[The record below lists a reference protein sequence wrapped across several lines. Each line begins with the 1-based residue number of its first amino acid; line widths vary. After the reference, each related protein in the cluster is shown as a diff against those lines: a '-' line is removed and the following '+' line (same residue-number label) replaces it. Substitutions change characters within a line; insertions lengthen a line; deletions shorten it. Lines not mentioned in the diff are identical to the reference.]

1 MRKKLLRLLLLM
13 AMVVTLGLMFL
24 PGYLERQFNKVVA
37 APPYEVSQADRAFWD
52 ESPFIADLH
61 SDALLWGR
69 DLNKRTDNGH
79 VDIPRLI
86 EANVAL
92 QAFTIVSKTPKGQN
106 YESNTD
112 ETDNITALMVVQG
125 RNPKTWTSLL
135 ARGLDMAARLEQSE
149 EVNDAFQV
157 IRSQADLSSYIADR
171 ANNSK
176 QSAGLLGVEGLHLL
190 EGELSNVDKIYEAGF
205 RMVAPVHFFDN
216 EVGGSAHGAKKAGLT
231 PFGKTVISKAEKL
244 RMLIDL
250 SHASSATISDVLAQ
264 ATRPVIV
271 SHTGVQTTCPGDRN
285 LTDAQLKAIARN
297 GGLVGIA
304 MFKQAVCSSDVT
316 GTAKAI
322 RHAVDVMGIEH
333 VALGSDFDGAVTTPF
348 DVTGL
353 PLLVPALRAEGF
365 SESDIRAIIGGNT
378 RDFLLANLPAR

>member
-1 MRKKLLRLLLLM
+1 MGRKLLRFLLLF
-13 AMVVTLGLMFL
+13 AMIVTLGLL
-24 PGYLERQFNKVVA
+24 IVPGYVERQMNKVVN
-37 APPYEVSQADRAFWD
+37 APPYEVSEAARSLWD
-52 ESPFIADLH
+52 ATPFIADLH

-106 YESNTD
+106 YDSNTD

-135 ARGLDMAARLEQSE
+135 ARGLDMAARLNASAAE
-149 EVNDAFQV
+149 NDAFQV
-157 IRSQADLSSYIADR
+157 IRSRAQLQAYIADR
-171 ANNSK
+171 AKNPE

-190 EGELSNVDKIYEAGF
+190 EGELANVDKLYEAGF

-216 EVGGSAHGAKKAGLT
+216 EVGGSAHGAKKGGLT
-231 PFGKTVISKAEKL
+231 PFGKTVVAKAEKL
-244 RMLIDL
+244 GMLIDL
-250 SHASSATISDVLAQ
+250 SHASSATVSDVLAQ

-271 SHTGVQTTCPGDRN
+271 SHTGVQATCAGDRN
-285 LTDAQLKAIARN
+285 LTDAQLKAIAAN

-304 MFKQAVCSSDVT
+304 MFKQAVCSEDIS
-316 GTAKAI
+316 GTARAI
-322 RHAVDVMGIEH
+322 RHAVDVMGLEH

-365 SESDIRAIIGGNT
+365 GESEIQAIVGGNT
-378 RDFLLANLPAR
+378 RDFLLANLPVQ

>member
-1 MRKKLLRLLLLM
+1 M
-13 AMVVTLGLMFL
+13 
-24 PGYLERQFNKVVA
+24 PGYIERQMNKVVA
-37 APPYEVSQADRAFWD
+37 ATPYEVSQDDRAFWD
-52 ESPFIADLH
+52 ASPFIADLH

-69 DLNKRTDNGH
+69 ELNTRTDNGH

-106 YESNTD
+106 YASNTD

-135 ARGLDMAARLEQSE
+135 ARGLDMASRLNQSASD
-149 EVNDAFQV
+149 NDAFQV
-157 IRSQADLSSYIADR
+157 IRSQAGLRTYIADR
-171 ANNSK
+171 AVNPT

-190 EGELSNVDKIYEAGF
+190 EGEIGNVDKLYEAGF

-216 EVGGSAHGAKKAGLT
+216 EVGGSAHGAKKGGLT
-231 PFGKTVISKAEKL
+231 PFGKTVVTKAEQL
-244 RMLIDL
+244 GMLIDL
-250 SHASSATISDVLAQ
+250 SHASSATVSDVLAQ

-271 SHTGVQTTCPGDRN
+271 SHTGVQATCAGDRN
-285 LTDAQLKAIARN
+285 LTDAQLQAIAAN

-304 MFKQAVCSSDVT
+304 MFKQAVCSSDVS
-316 GTAKAI
+316 GTSKAI
-322 RHAVDVMGIEH
+322 RHAVDVMGIQH
-333 VALGSDFDGAVTTPF
+333 VGLGSDFDGAVTTPF

-353 PLLVPALRAEGF
+353 PLLLPALRAEGF
-365 SESDIRAIIGGNT
+365 SGSEIRAIIGGNT
-378 RDFLLANLPAR
+378 RDFLLANLPAQ

>member
-1 MRKKLLRLLLLM
+1 MGRKLLRFLLLF
-13 AMVVTLGLMFL
+13 AMIVTLGLLFV
-24 PGYLERQFNKVVA
+24 PGYVERQMNKLVN
-37 APPYEVSQADRAFWD
+37 APPYEVSEADRSLWEAI
-52 ESPFIADLH
+52 PFIADLH

-106 YESNTD
+106 YDSNTD

-135 ARGLDMAARLEQSE
+135 ARGLDMAARLNASAAE
-149 EVNDAFQV
+149 NDAFQV
-157 IRSQADLSSYIADR
+157 IRSRAQLQAYIADR
-171 ANNSK
+171 AKNPE

-190 EGELSNVDKIYEAGF
+190 EGELANVDKLYEAGF

-216 EVGGSAHGAKKAGLT
+216 EVGGSAHGAKKGGLT
-231 PFGKTVISKAEKL
+231 PFGKTVVAKAEKL
-244 RMLIDL
+244 GMLIDL
-250 SHASSATISDVLAQ
+250 SHASSATVSDVLAQ

-271 SHTGVQTTCPGDRN
+271 SHTGVQATCAGDRN
-285 LTDAQLKAIARN
+285 LTDAQLKAIAAN

-304 MFKQAVCSSDVT
+304 MFKQAVCSEDIS
-316 GTAKAI
+316 GTARAI
-322 RHAVDVMGIEH
+322 RHAVDVMGLEH

-365 SESDIRAIIGGNT
+365 GESEIQAIVGGNT
-378 RDFLLANLPAR
+378 RDFLLANLPVQ

>member
-1 MRKKLLRLLLLM
+1 M
-13 AMVVTLGLMFL
+13 
-24 PGYLERQFNKVVA
+24 NKVVN
-37 APPYEVSQADRAFWD
+37 APPYEVSEAARSLWD
-52 ESPFIADLH
+52 ATPFIADLH

-106 YESNTD
+106 YDSNTD

-135 ARGLDMAARLEQSE
+135 ARGLDMAARLNASAAE
-149 EVNDAFQV
+149 NDAFQV
-157 IRSQADLSSYIADR
+157 IRSRAQLQAYIADR
-171 ANNSK
+171 AKNPE

-190 EGELSNVDKIYEAGF
+190 EGELANVDKLYEAGF

-216 EVGGSAHGAKKAGLT
+216 EVGGSAHGAKKGGLT
-231 PFGKTVISKAEKL
+231 PFGKTVVAKAEKL
-244 RMLIDL
+244 GMLIDL
-250 SHASSATISDVLAQ
+250 SHASSATVSDVLAQ

-271 SHTGVQTTCPGDRN
+271 SHTGVQATCAGDRN
-285 LTDAQLKAIARN
+285 LTDAQLKAIAAN

-304 MFKQAVCSSDVT
+304 MFKQAVCSEDIS
-316 GTAKAI
+316 GTARAI
-322 RHAVDVMGIEH
+322 RHAVDVMGLEH

-365 SESDIRAIIGGNT
+365 GESEIQAIVGGNT
-378 RDFLLANLPAR
+378 RDFLLANLPVQ

>member
-1 MRKKLLRLLLLM
+1 M
-13 AMVVTLGLMFL
+13 AMVVTLGLMFM
-24 PGYLERQFNKVVA
+24 PGYIERQMNKVVA
-37 APPYEVSQADRAFWD
+37 ATPYEVSQDDRAFWD
-52 ESPFIADLH
+52 ASPFIADLH

-69 DLNKRTDNGH
+69 ELNTRTDNGH

-106 YESNTD
+106 YASNTD

-135 ARGLDMAARLEQSE
+135 ARGLDMASRLNQSASD
-149 EVNDAFQV
+149 NDAFQV
-157 IRSQADLSSYIADR
+157 IRSQAGLRTYIADR
-171 ANNSK
+171 AVNPT

-190 EGELSNVDKIYEAGF
+190 EGEIGNVDKLYEAGF

-216 EVGGSAHGAKKAGLT
+216 EVGGSAHGAKKGGLT
-231 PFGKTVISKAEKL
+231 PFGKTVVTKAEQL
-244 RMLIDL
+244 GMLIDL
-250 SHASSATISDVLAQ
+250 SHASSATVSDVLAQ

-271 SHTGVQTTCPGDRN
+271 SHTGVQATCAGDRN
-285 LTDAQLKAIARN
+285 LTDAQLQAIAAN

-304 MFKQAVCSSDVT
+304 MFKQAVCSSDVS
-316 GTAKAI
+316 GTSKAI
-322 RHAVDVMGIEH
+322 RHAVDVMGIQH
-333 VALGSDFDGAVTTPF
+333 VGLGSDFDGAVTTPF

-353 PLLVPALRAEGF
+353 PLLLPALRAEGF
-365 SESDIRAIIGGNT
+365 SGSEIRAIIGGNT
-378 RDFLLANLPAR
+378 RDFLLANLPAQ

>member
-1 MRKKLLRLLLLM
+1 MGRKLLRILLLL
-13 AMVVTLGLMFL
+13 AMVVTLGLMFV
-24 PGYLERQFNKVVA
+24 PGYVERQFNKVVT
-37 APPYEVSQADRAFWD
+37 APPYEVSEVDRAFWD
-52 ESPFIADLH
+52 ASPFIADLH

-106 YESNTD
+106 YDSNTD

-125 RNPKTWTSLL
+125 RSPRTWNSLL
-135 ARGLDMAARLEQSE
+135 ARGLDMAARLNASAEDNE
-149 EVNDAFQV
+149 AFRV
-157 IRSQADLSSYIADR
+157 IKSQADLHSYTSDR
-171 ANNSK
+171 TINQQ

-190 EGELSNVDKIYEAGF
+190 EGELANVDKLFEAGF

-216 EVGGSAHGAKKAGLT
+216 EVGGSAHGAKKGGLT
-231 PFGKTVISKAEKL
+231 PFGKTVVAKAEKL
-244 RMLIDL
+244 GMLIDL
-250 SHASSATISDVLAQ
+250 SHGSNALISDVLNQ

-271 SHTGVQTTCPGDRN
+271 SHTGVQATCAGDRN
-285 LTDAQLKAIARN
+285 LSDAQLKRIADH

-304 MFKQAVCSSDVT
+304 MFKQAVCSSDVS

-322 RHAVDVMGIEH
+322 RHAVNVMGIEH

-365 SESDIRAIIGGNT
+365 GESEIRAIIGGNT
-378 RDFLLANLPAR
+378 RDFLLDNLPAQ

>member
-1 MRKKLLRLLLLM
+1 MRRKLLRYLLLL
-13 AMVVTLGLMFL
+13 AMLITLGLMFI
-24 PGYLERQFNKVVA
+24 PGYVERQFNKVITP
-37 APPYEVSQADRAFWD
+37 PPYEVSQTDSAFWD
-52 ESPFIADLH
+52 ASPFIADLH

-69 DLNKRTDNGH
+69 DLNKRTSNGH

-106 YESNTD
+106 YHSNTD
-112 ETDNITALMVVQG
+112 ESDNITALMVVQG

-135 ARGLDMAARLEQSE
+135 VRGLDMAARLNASAAD
-149 EVNDAFQV
+149 NDAFRV
-157 IRSQADLSSYIADR
+157 IRSQADLRTYISAR
-171 ANNSK
+171 AGNPK
-176 QSAGLLGVEGLHLL
+176 QTSGLLGVEGLHLL
-190 EGELSNVDKIYEAGF
+190 EGNLDNVDKLYEAGF

-231 PFGKTVISKAEKL
+231 PFGKTVVAKAEKL
-244 RMLIDL
+244 GMSIDL
-250 SHASSATISDVLAQ
+250 AHASSATIADVLAQ

-271 SHTGVQTTCPGDRN
+271 SHTGVQALCPGDRN
-285 LTDAQLKAIARN
+285 LTDDQLRAIAAN

-304 MFKQAVCSSDVT
+304 MFEQAICSNDIA

-322 RHAVDVMGIEH
+322 RHAVDVMGIQH
-333 VALGSDFDGAVTTPF
+333 VGLGSDFDGAVTTPF

-353 PLLVPALRAEGF
+353 PLLLPALRAEGF
-365 SESDIRAIIGGNT
+365 SDSEIRAIIGGNT
-378 RDFLLANLPAR
+378 RDFLLANLPVQ

>member
-1 MRKKLLRLLLLM
+1 
-13 AMVVTLGLMFL
+13 MFL
-24 PGYLERQFNKVVA
+24 PSYLERQFNKVVA
-37 APPYEVSQADRAFWD
+37 APPHEVSETDRAFW
-52 ESPFIADLH
+52 EGSPFIADLH

-69 DLNKRTDNGH
+69 DLNQRTDNGH

-125 RNPKTWTSLL
+125 RHPKTWTSLL
-135 ARGLDMAARLEQSE
+135 ARGLDMAARLNQSAE
-149 EVNDAFQV
+149 LNDAFQV
-157 IRSQADLSSYIADR
+157 IRSKADLNSYIAIR
-171 ANNSK
+171 ASNPK

-190 EGELSNVDKIYEAGF
+190 EGEIDNVDELYKAGF

-216 EVGGSAHGAKKAGLT
+216 EVGGSAHGAKKGGLT
-231 PFGKTVISKAEKL
+231 PFGKTVIAKAEKL
-244 RMLIDL
+244 GMMIDL
-250 SHASSATISDVLAQ
+250 SHASSATVSDVLAQ

-271 SHTGVQTTCPGDRN
+271 SHTGVQATCPGDRN
-285 LTDAQLKAIARN
+285 LTDDQLRAIAAN

-304 MFKQAVCSSDVT
+304 MFKQAVCTSDIS

-322 RHAVDVMGIEH
+322 RHAVDVMGLQH

-353 PLLVPALRAEGF
+353 PLLVPALRKEGF
-365 SESDIRAIIGGNT
+365 GDSEIRSIIGGNT
-378 RDFLLANLPAR
+378 RDFLLSNLPAQ

>member
-1 MRKKLLRLLLLM
+1 MGKKLLRFLLLF
-13 AMVVTLGLMFL
+13 AMIVTLGLL
-24 PGYLERQFNKVVA
+24 IVPGYVERQMNKVVN
-37 APPYEVSQADRAFWD
+37 APPYEVSEAARSLWD
-52 ESPFIADLH
+52 ATPFIADLH

-106 YESNTD
+106 YDSNTD

-135 ARGLDMAARLEQSE
+135 ARGLDMAARLNASAAE
-149 EVNDAFQV
+149 NDAFQV
-157 IRSQADLSSYIADR
+157 IRSRAQLQAYIADR
-171 ANNSK
+171 AKNPE

-190 EGELSNVDKIYEAGF
+190 EGELSNVDKLYEAGF

-216 EVGGSAHGAKKAGLT
+216 EVGGSAHGAKKGGLT
-231 PFGKTVISKAEKL
+231 PFGKTVVAKAEKL
-244 RMLIDL
+244 GMLIDL
-250 SHASSATISDVLAQ
+250 SHASSATVSDVLAQ

-271 SHTGVQTTCPGDRN
+271 SHTGVQATCAGDRN
-285 LTDAQLKAIARN
+285 LTDAQLKAIAAN

-304 MFKQAVCSSDVT
+304 MFKQAVCSEDIS
-316 GTAKAI
+316 GTARAI
-322 RHAVDVMGIEH
+322 RHAVDVMGLEH

-365 SESDIRAIIGGNT
+365 GESEIQAIVGGNT
-378 RDFLLANLPAR
+378 RDFLLANLPVQ